1 MIGGASIGVLTLL
14 LGVITS
20 VQQEGAGTVT
30 VLERLALRIAVERA
44 VGVIKPGSRIV
55 IDPMIV
61 SSGDAPGART
71 ASRRDDRRNDALSA
85 EVGGRVLSGEAVL
98 DCTVRP
104 CSLRDADVFVSL
116 SAPVM
121 VGNRGTVSVTTLQRA
136 RRGLHYRTIS
146 VEMVRQGSAWKVVG
160 VTELGVS

>member
-1 MIGGASIGVLTLL
+1 MIAGARIGVLTLL
-14 LGVITS
+14 LGVITT
-20 VQQEGAGTVT
+20 VQQEGAGTVSM
-30 VLERLALRIAVERA
+30 LERLALRVAVERA
-44 VGVIKPGSRIV
+44 VGVAKPGSRVV

-61 SSGDAPGART
+61 SAGDAPGART
-71 ASRRDDRRNDALSA
+71 ASRRDEQRNDALSA
-85 EVGGRVLSGEAVL
+85 EVGARVLSGETVL

-116 SAPVM
+116 SAPM
-121 VGNRGTVSVTTLQRA
+121 IMGNRGTVSVTTLQRA

-146 VEMVRQGSAWKVVG
+146 VHMERVGATWKVVG